1 MSLKEKIEKRNALNE
16 QAKSMLDNAQAE
28 VRSLTSEQETE
39 FNNLVAQVQ
48 ELDKEIEELEAR
60 SITDAT
66 AVVENNIEERG
77 NQSMETK
84 ELELRALDQYI
95 RRTEG
100 EELRAM
106 STSTAGALVPT
117 HLYEEVVEK
126 LEEVAP
132 IFAKVRKLTPV
143 AGSLEIL
150 KETEIDKAGFVGED
164 ADIDLKDFTLAKVK
178 LEQRRAGSA
187 VQLSQQL
194 INDSGIDVVSY
205 AKDVLY
211 RRLGYAL
218 DRAMIKGTKVAN
230 QFEGLD
236 SAPAACEVETI
247 GSTAVAIDDFVN
259 VLNKMHPTLQGGA
272 VWIMSREVFNIVS
285 LMKDGNGNFYLTR
298 QSNIVDNAPQYRLLG
313 LPILINDAV
322 DKELVAGK
330 KVVFLANIEEAYAG
344 MIKKDVEFRHINGD
358 TTNALRGS
366 ATLMLDMYADC
377 VIKNEQAIRVLKVKA

>member
-1 MSLKEKIEKRNALNE
+1 MSLKEMIEKRNSLNE
-16 QAKSMLDNAQAE
+16 EAKKMLDNAQAE
-28 VRSLTSEQETE
+28 VRSLESDEEVRFNELVEQVE
-39 FNNLVAQVQ
+39 A
-48 ELDKEIEELEAR
+48 LDKQIEEFEKR
-60 SITDAT
+60 SIEDAKEII
-66 AVVENNIEERG
+66 ENNEERG
-77 NQSMETK
+77 TEMDTK

-95 RRTEG
+95 RKTEG

-106 STSTAGALVPT
+106 STSTAGAIVPT
-117 HLYEEVVEK
+117 HLYDEVVEK

-132 IFAKVRKLTPV
+132 IFSRVRKLTPV

-150 KETEIDKAGFVGED
+150 KETDIEKAGFVGED
-164 ADIDLKDFTLAKVK
+164 ANIELKDFTLAKVK
-178 LEQRRAGSA
+178 LEQRGAGSA
-187 VQLSQQL
+187 VQLSQHL
-194 INDSGIDVVSY
+194 INDSGIDVVAY
-205 AKDVLY
+205 AKDILY

-218 DRAMIKGTKVAN
+218 DRAMIKGTKVSN

-236 SAPAACEVETI
+236 NAPTGCEVETI
-247 GSTAVAIDDFVN
+247 GSTTVAIDDFVN

-272 VWIMSREVFNIVS
+272 VWIMSRELFNAVS

-298 QSNIVDNAPQYRLLG
+298 QTNIVDNAPQYRLLG

-322 DKELVAGK
+322 DKEIATAGK
-330 KVVFLANIEEAYAG
+330 KVAFLVNIEEAYAG
-344 MIKKDVEFRHINGD
+344 MIKKDIEFRHINGD

>member
-1 MSLKEKIEKRNALNE
+1 MSLKEKIERRNALNE

-39 FNNLVAQVQ
+39 FNNLISQVQ

-60 SITDAT
+60 SITEAT
-66 AVVENNIEERG
+66 AVVENIEERG
-77 NQSMETK
+77 NHTMETK

-95 RRTEG
+95 RKMDG
-100 EELRAM
+100 EEVRAM

-117 HLYEEVVEK
+117 HLYDEIVVK

-132 IFAKVRKLTPV
+132 IFSRVKKLTPV

-150 KETEIDKAGFVGED
+150 KETEIEKAGFVGED
-164 ADIDLKDFTLAKVK
+164 ANIDLKDFTLAKVK

-218 DRAMIKGTKVAN
+218 DRAMIKGTKAAN

-236 SAPAACEVETI
+236 NAAAVCEVETI

-272 VWIMSREVFNIVS
+272 VWIMSRELFNIVS

-298 QSNIVDNAPQYRLLG
+298 QSNIVDNVPQYRLLG

-322 DKELVAGK
+322 DKELTSGK
-330 KVVFLANIEEAYAG
+330 KVAFLVNIEEAYAG
-344 MIKKDVEFRHINGD
+344 MIKKDIEFKHINGD
-358 TTNALRGS
+358 TANALRGS